1 MCKCGLTNLADFTAN
16 HYHVCVHRV
25 VITCTMFEDSM
36 LTLFIVSI
44 LLMLKVMIST
54 RVGHV
59 GHVRT
64 ALCQNYR
71 KVFPSIT
78 ETSTFGYVTA
88 LNKLSLGMKLLRLIS
103 QLSLCKRRIPLNFE
117 LKMQNNQSFINIIS
131 YSRHKIKHSHHTDSI
146 SVKCTWYDG
155 KPKSNLRLGR

>member
-1 MCKCGLTNLADFTAN
+1 MSEL
-16 HYHVCVHRV
+16 
-25 VITCTMFEDSM
+25 
-36 LTLFIVSI
+36 
-44 LLMLKVMIST
+44 
-54 RVGHV
+54 
-59 GHVRT
+59 
-64 ALCQNYR
+64 
-71 KVFPSIT
+71 KVFPGIT